1 MTHSTPAESAAGRP
15 GSIPFDRVAGTY
27 DETRGGMERGQR
39 IAGVLADLLPDR
51 GLLLEVGVGT
61 GAVSA
66 GLAELGREVVGVDL
80 SLPMLAVAR
89 ERLPGRVAAAD
100 ALRLPVR
107 TDAVAGAC
115 LIHVLHL
122 VAEIPATL
130 AEVARVLRPGGTLV
144 ATGFPSGPFDGDLF
158 EELDRMYDR
167 LRVNRRDDDPDLV
180 VRLAA
185 EAGFDLV
192 ARRDEPARPVTP
204 RYGADL
210 IEARSLAWTWS
221 IDDQTW
227 AGVVEP
233 ALARVRALPDQDRP
247 RPGPSPVILAFHHR
261 P

>member
-1 MTHSTPAESAAGRP
+1 VT

-27 DETRGGMERGQR
+27 DETRGGAERGRR
-39 IAGVLADLLPDR
+39 IARLLADLLPE
-51 GLLLEVGVGT
+51 GGPLLEVGVGT
-61 GAVSA
+61 GSVSA
-66 GLAELGREVVGVDL
+66 GLAELGRDVVGVDL

-100 ALRLPVR
+100 ALRLPIR
-107 TDAVAGAC
+107 AGAVAGVC

-130 AEVARVLRPGGTLV
+130 AETARVLRSGGTLA
-144 ATGFPSGPFDGDLF
+144 ATGFPSGPFDGDLL
-158 EELDRMYDR
+158 EVLDRMHDR
-167 LRVNRRDDDPDLV
+167 LGDDRRDDDPELV

-192 ARRDEPARPVTP
+192 ARRDEPARPVSP
-204 RYGADL
+204 RTAADL

-233 ALARVRALPDQDRP
+233 TLARVRALPDQDRP
-247 RPGPSPVILAFHHR
+247 RPGPAPTIHPLRH